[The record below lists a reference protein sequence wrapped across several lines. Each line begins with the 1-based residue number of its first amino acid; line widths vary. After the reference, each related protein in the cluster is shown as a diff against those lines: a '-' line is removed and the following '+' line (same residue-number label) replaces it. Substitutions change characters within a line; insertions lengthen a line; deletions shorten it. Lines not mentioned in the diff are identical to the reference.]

1 MPIPE
6 SVLLNDETYI
16 LTSIESS
23 DLPYPGDWTVT
34 EDVYTGYLRMDI
46 DTMLGSLPV
55 PGNMGV
61 QAVITQQSSAGFDP
75 GGGVGASAIPVFETE
90 DYSHILPSMTL
101 NFEIAPDMK
110 LRFAPAPRI
119 T

>member
-1 MPIPE
+1 
-6 SVLLNDETYI
+6 VLLNDRTYI

-61 QAVITQQSSAGFDP
+61 QAVFTQQSSAGFDS
-75 GGGVGASAIPVFETE
+75 GGVS
-90 DYSHILPSMTL
+90 
-101 NFEIAPDMK
+101 
-110 LRFAPAPRI
+110 APAPSRCSRPKTI
-119 T
+119 RTSCRV